1 MYLKVKVHLCTGG
14 TKVLVDKQKL
24 KEGCHVVVGTPG
36 RVRDMMNRQFLDT
49 TYLSMLIIDEA
60 DEMLGLGFLDQI
72 NEIIKL
78 IPPDCQIVL
87 VSATIKPEIIALT

>member
-1 MYLKVKVHLCTGG
+1 MKIQALILAPTRELAGQIHKVVEGLGMYLKIKAHLCTGG
-14 TKVLVDKQKL
+14 TKVLTDKQKL

-60 DEMLGLGFLDQI
+60 DEMLGLGFL
-72 NEIIKL
+72 E
-78 IPPDCQIVL
+78 
-87 VSATIKPEIIALT
+87 